1 MKRFAADIRDSSMP
15 LRYTW
20 VGMALAGAVGAIAGL
35 VIGLHVHADT
45 AWFAMFEV
53 GVPAAIVG
61 GAVGCLTG
69 WAVELANRHRR
80 HGAS

>member
-1 MKRFAADIRDSSMP
+1 MKRFVDDIRDSSLP
-15 LRYTW
+15 LRCTW
-20 VGMALAGAVGAIAGL
+20 TGMTLAGTAGAIAGL
-35 VIGLHVHADT
+35 VVGLHVYAAT

-69 WAVELANRHRR
+69 CIVDMANRHRR
-80 HGAS
+80 RS